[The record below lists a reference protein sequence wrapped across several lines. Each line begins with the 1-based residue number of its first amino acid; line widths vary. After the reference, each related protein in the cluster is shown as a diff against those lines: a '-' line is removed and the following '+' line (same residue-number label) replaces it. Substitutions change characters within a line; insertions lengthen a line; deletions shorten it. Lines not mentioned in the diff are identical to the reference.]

1 MPSVGVPQGPE
12 LVNTGATN
20 MQELG
25 VAQVYELIFLRNL
38 KHSIALNN
46 QLSKFPL
53 KPELNFKSLHCI
65 N

>member
-53 KPELNFKSLHCI
+53 NQS
-65 N
+65 